1 MPKRLWEGWKKLIHV
16 VGAFQSRLLLSLFYF
31 VIVMPYALIAKWT
44 SDPLRLKR
52 PVDDSNWVPW
62 HDRPANFSEAS
73 KQY

>member
-31 VIVMPYALIAKWT
+31 VIVMPDALFAKWT

-52 PVDDSNWVPW
+52 PTEGTNWEPW
-62 HDRPANFSEAS
+62 VARPATVEEAT